1 MNIITAL
8 GNEENCKKIK
18 EKIDSD
24 ILGTDI
30 QYKEAVIEILE
41 KNNNINLLILSS
53 ILPGELNIYEFINII
68 KYKNPNLE
76 IMIILEKEDNK
87 LSEFIISK
95 GIKYIFYNNKITFDE
110 IILKI
115 NEIENKNKIN
125 NKIEKLEKIKLK
137 ENKKKIINNEKI
149 KNKIL
154 KIKEKINKQKNR
166 INNKK
171 IISIIGAPKV
181 GKTIFILILSLIIKN
196 KKILILNCNIEKND
210 IPILI
215 GKKKSKNEKIIKW
228 KNNIDVMIVSKEIK
242 KESFYEELDEKIS
255 KEMSKYDYIFFD
267 IENIEENEE
276 FIKKSNEIILLVEAN
291 LLGIKD
297 AKDILVKLMKVTN
310 NRKDNIK
317 IVYNKYEITSI
328 KEEILDVMF
337 SDFKIIGKIQYD
349 KNYNFFINTNTK
361 FLTKK
366 IREQYKKIEKKIV

>member
-125 NKIEKLEKIKLK
+125 NKIEKLEKIILK